1 VRNITFAF
9 AVVGTLMAGQLQAA
23 CIKPTSP
30 TCAIQTGTFA
40 GETDYD
46 GCRKQML
53 AYKREMEAYSS
64 CANDAG
70 QAKERQIAEEELKAT
85 LAQFNR
91 RARGE

>member
-1 VRNITFAF
+1 MYCFRKFFVVDPKAATDATPESIVQCATSLSPSA
-9 AVVGTLMAGQLQAA
+9 VGTLIAGQLQAA
-23 CIKPTSP
+23 
-30 TCAIQTGTFA
+30 
-40 GETDYD
+40 
-46 GCRKQML
+46 CRKQML

-70 QAKERQIAEEELKAT
+70 QAKEGQIAEDEFKAT